1 MANEIL
7 IYGASGYTGRLIAK
21 TFKQSGL
28 QPLLAGR
35 DASKVRDA
43 AASLD
48 LPHVRF
54 DLDDKPALEAALSSV
69 PAVLH
74 CAGPFSRTSR
84 AMVDACLRTGTH
96 YLDITGELNVLEEC
110 AVRSQEAIAAG
121 IMLLPGSGFDVVP
134 SDCLAVH
141 LAGRMPDAVSLRL
154 SISFPGVLSRGTVA
168 TAIEQVSQIARVRR
182 DGKIVTLPV
191 PPRGHADF
199 GSGTRRTI
207 GLAWGDVS
215 TAFHST
221 HIPNIDVEF
230 ELTPQIAQLASLP
243 GPVRRFLGSGLG
255 QWLLRAYAGTV
266 RARPDDKGSPQQR
279 CVLLG
284 EVRNRS
290 GEVRR
295 SRLKTPGAYWLTAQ
309 TTLLIAKRVQ
319 TGNAPIG
326 FQTAASAYGSG
337 LILEVP
343 GTALENLE

>member
-1 MANEIL
+1 MASEIL
-7 IYGASGYTGRLIAK
+7 IYGANGFTGRLIAK
-21 TFKQSGL
+21 TFKKSGL
-28 QPLLAGR
+28 RPLLAGR
-35 DASKVRDA
+35 DATKIGDV

-48 LPHVRF
+48 LPHVSF
-54 DLDDKPALEAALSSV
+54 DLDDRPALDAALSRV
-69 PAVLH
+69 VAVLH

-84 AMVDACLRTGTH
+84 AMVDACLRAGTH
-96 YLDITGELNVLEEC
+96 YLDITGELDVMEEC
-110 AVRSQEAIAAG
+110 AARSQEAIAAG

-154 SISFPGVLSRGTVA
+154 SISFPGVPSHGTMA
-168 TAIEQVSQIARVRR
+168 TGIEQVSQISRVRR
-182 DGKIVTLPV
+182 AGKIVTLSV

-207 GLAWGDVS
+207 GIAWGDVS

-230 ELTPQIAQLASLP
+230 ELTPQIAQLAGLP
-243 GPVRRFLGSGLG
+243 SPVRQFLGSGLG
-255 QWLLRAYAGTV
+255 QSLLRAYAGTV
-266 RARPDDKGSPQQR
+266 RATPDDKGSPEQA

-284 EVRNRS
+284 EVKNRS

-295 SRLKTPGAYWLTAQ
+295 SRLNTPGAYWLTAQ
-309 TTLLIAKRVQ
+309 TTLLIARRVQ
-319 TGNAPIG
+319 AGNAPIG

-343 GTALENLE
+343 GTAMENLD